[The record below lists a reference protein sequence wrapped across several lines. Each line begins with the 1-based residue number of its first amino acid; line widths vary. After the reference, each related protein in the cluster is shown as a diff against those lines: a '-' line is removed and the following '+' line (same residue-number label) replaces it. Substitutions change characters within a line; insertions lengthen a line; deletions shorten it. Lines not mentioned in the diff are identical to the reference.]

1 LFLGI
6 EFLIFD
12 VSNQAMQLKTN
23 TSSLFVASFLTAIL
37 LSSCGGATMKKA
49 TEAYSKKQYAVAA
62 DMFREIAGKSS
73 ETKENRQIAA
83 FNAGEGYR
91 LNHDS
96 KNALKMYEKAERYG
110 VKDPII
116 LYRLAQMQK
125 EQGNFEDALVFFQR
139 YQKEMPSD
147 PRSEVMIK
155 GCEAA
160 LKWKEEKT
168 RYKIEEFKPANDS
181 KADDFSPMW
190 ADRKLKTIVFTS
202 DRENGESKEQYG
214 WTGRGHTDVW
224 ELKLEG
230 SRGKVKWTTP
240 EVIEGLNTK
249 YNDGVVTFNK
259 RMSKMYVTQCNGES
273 GKEPNCKIYEA
284 RKVGKGWEMAPD
296 PMDFCKNDERWSYGH
311 PVMADDDK
319 TMYFTSNR
327 PGGYGDTSE
336 LNVTKDIWMSTYV
349 RRGRTWSEPINLGP
363 NINTEGNE
371 MFPYI
376 HDDGT
381 LYFSSDMHP
390 GMGGL
395 DIFYATK
402 TGEEPTDWSVPQNM
416 KSPINSNGD
425 DFGIILEPTK
435 EHGFFTSNRKREQ
448 DDIYEFTME
457 PILCTLKGQVTDC
470 DSGTA
475 IIDAIVIIS
484 NNIDSNKI
492 RLRTDERGYYETPIG
507 INTEYTVE
515 VSKRSDYYYD
525 AKPQYVST
533 VGVESSIDC
542 QHVKDF
548 CMKNTC
554 NDVFVLPVYYDLD
567 KAFIRDDAK
576 PILDDLINT
585 LNKYPRMAVELGSH
599 TDCRATFEYN
609 RALSQRRADS
619 AIAYIID
626 KGGINPFRLDA
637 RGYGESQLVNH
648 CFCEGSE
655 VTPCSEDEHQK
666 NRRTTVKVVNCNF
679 DVISVGVD
687 YKLRNDAALGGKGSI
702 YSPYL
707 LEKQRA
713 YLVSTKGNIDSFLRV
728 KAIEDSMLI
737 VNKEQEE
744 LMAKYDIIPLSKSRD
759 KYYTYGYIGRKK
771 IKFEY
776 NGEER
781 RTLIPQSM
789 VEELL
794 DNKTITP
801 DDFTASNDKI
811 KLNNG
816 MKIFGTSFTLPELK
830 IEDRVYTKVKCK
842 MVETTQPILGFNI
855 FDKEYIDFEIKDDK
869 IWLLKDV
876 D

>member
-1 LFLGI
+1 
-6 EFLIFD
+6 
-12 VSNQAMQLKTN
+12 MQSKLN
-23 TSSLFVASFLTAIL
+23 TFSLFVATLFVVGL
-37 LSSCGGATMKKA
+37 LSSCGGPTMKKA
-49 TEAYSKKQYAVAA
+49 TEAFEKKQYAVAA
-62 DMFREIAGKSS
+62 DMYRQIAGQSS

-125 EQGNFEDALVFFQR
+125 EQGNFEDAIVLFQR
-139 YQKEMPSD
+139 YQKEAPSD
-147 PRSEVMIK
+147 PKTEVMIK

-168 RYKIEEFKPANDS
+168 RYKVEEFKPANQS
-181 KADDFSPMW
+181 KFDDFSPMW
-190 ADRKLKTIVFTS
+190 ADRKLKTIMFTS
-202 DRENGESKEQYG
+202 DREEGESKDQYD
-214 WTGRGHTDVW
+214 WTGRGHTDIW
-224 ELKLEG
+224 QIKLEG
-230 SRGKVKWTTP
+230 SRGKVKWTQP
-240 EVIEGLNTK
+240 EVVEGLNTK
-249 YNDGVVTFNK
+249 YNDGVISFNK
-259 RMSKMYVTQCNGES
+259 RYSKMYVTQCNGED

-284 RKVGKGWEMAPD
+284 RRVGKGYEMAPE
-296 PMDFCKNDERWSYGH
+296 PLDFCKNDDRWSYGH
-311 PVMADDDK
+311 PVLTDNDK
-319 TMYFTSNR
+319 TMYFVSNR
-327 PGGYGDTSE
+327 PGGYGDTTG
-336 LNVTKDIWMSTYV
+336 LNGDNVTKDIWMVTYV

-371 MFPYI
+371 MFPYV

-395 DIFYATK
+395 DIFSATK

-425 DFGIILEPTK
+425 DFGIIMEPTK
-435 EHGFFTSNRKREQ
+435 EHGYFTSSRKREQ

-475 IIDAIVIIS
+475 IVDALVLVS

-492 RLRTDERGYYETPIG
+492 RLRTDERGYYETPLG
-507 INTEYTVE
+507 INTDYTIE

-533 VGVESSIDC
+533 VGVENSIDC

-585 LNKYPRMAVELGSH
+585 LKKYPRMAVELGSH
-599 TDCRATFEYN
+599 TDCRATYEYN

-626 KGGINPFRLDA
+626 RGGVNPFRLEA
-637 RGYGESQLVNH
+637 RGYGESQLVNG
-648 CFCEGSE
+648 CYCEGAE
-655 VTPCSEDEHQK
+655 VAPCSEEEHQK

-679 DVISVGVD
+679 DVLSVGID
-687 YKLRNDAALGGKGSI
+687 YKLRNDQALGGKGSVF
-702 YSPYL
+702 SPYL
-707 LEKQRA
+707 LEKQRD
-713 YLVSTKGNIDSFLRV
+713 YLIETKGNIDSFLR
-728 KAIEDSMLI
+728 AREIEDSMLI
-737 VNKEQEE
+737 VKKEREE
-744 LMAKYDIIPLSKSRD
+744 LMAKYDIIPLTKSRD
-759 KYYTYGYIGRKK
+759 KFYVYGYIGRKK

-776 NGEER
+776 TGEDR

-794 DNKTITP
+794 NNKTITP
-801 DDFTASNDKI
+801 ESFTPSNDKI
-811 KLNNG
+811 KLDNG

-830 IEDRVYTKVKCK
+830 IEDKVYTKVKCK
-842 MVETTQPILGFNI
+842 MVDTKQPILGFNI
-855 FDKEYIDFEIKDDK
+855 FDKEYVDFEIKDDQ